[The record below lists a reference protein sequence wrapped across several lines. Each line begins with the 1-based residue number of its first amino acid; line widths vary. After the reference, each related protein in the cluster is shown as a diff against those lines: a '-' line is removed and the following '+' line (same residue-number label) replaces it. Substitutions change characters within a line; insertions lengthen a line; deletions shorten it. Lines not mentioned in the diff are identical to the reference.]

1 MRLARG
7 ERTGLLGSKRK
18 NQLDA
23 HGFSPKNFS
32 HLFRLAEC
40 GRQFFRT
47 GEYPVVIKNSN
58 PEVHDLCMSVK
69 LNPEQWDKEELTE
82 KALLMKQRM
91 EEAYAEMPEANKYV
105 PDYEYV
111 GKVLQHFYSTI

>member
-1 MRLARG
+1 
-7 ERTGLLGSKRK
+7 
-18 NQLDA
+18 LDA

-82 KALLMKQRM
+82 KALLMKKRM
-91 EEAYAEMPEANKYV
+91 EEAYEEMSEADKYV
-105 PDYEYV
+105 PDYEYA